1 MKLAASNIALKSYDH
16 LDDFHRLAA
25 MGLTGLEV
33 SPSRAREDWWHGL
46 KPSAVDA
53 YRTAAESAGLR
64 VVGLHT
70 LFWQQP
76 DLGLFRATDARAQTL
91 DYLTHMSRLCADLGG
106 RSLVFGSGRAR
117 MRGALSLDDAIA
129 ETIRFFR
136 ELAPRIEGHG
146 TCFAFEALGKQD
158 SDFLNSVTETL
169 RVVDGLDSPVMKTHL
184 DAKAMVQAGEVN
196 ADCFVRARSTAV
208 HFHANEPD
216 LGVLSRDGEVD
227 HAALGDLLRGISYD
241 GFVSLEQRMV
251 NEDDPLS
258 DLARSTAVLKECYG

>member
-1 MKLAASNIALKSYDH
+1 MKLAASNIGLTAYDH
-16 LDDFHRLAA
+16 LDDFHDLAG

-33 SPSRAREDWWHGL
+33 SPSRAWEDWWHGL
-46 KPSAVDA
+46 KPAMVDI
-53 YRTAAESAGLR
+53 YRRTAESAGLQI
-64 VVGLHT
+64 VGLHT

-76 DLGLFRATDARAQTL
+76 DLGLFRGSDARAQTL

-117 MRGALSLDDAIA
+117 MRGDLSLDDAIT
-129 ETIRFFR
+129 ETIRFFS
-136 ELAPRIEGHG
+136 ELATRIEGHG
-146 TCFAFEALGKQD
+146 TYFAFEALGEQD

-169 RVVDGLDSPVMKTHL
+169 RVVEGLGSPIMKTHL
-184 DAKAMVQAGEVN
+184 DAKALVQAGEVN
-196 ADCFVRARSTAV
+196 AESFALAQATAV

-227 HAALGDLLRGISYD
+227 HATMGDLLRGIGYD
-241 GFVSLEQRMV
+241 GFVSIEQRTV

-258 DLARSTAVLKECYG
+258 DLARSAAVLKECYG